1 MEICWLVE
9 MWALKNMRDMVAYGR
24 YSMIAY
30 GRYCFLWEILYDGLW
45 EIWWLMGDTV

>member
-1 MEICWLVE
+1 MESCWLVE
-9 MWALKNMRDMVAYGR
+9 MWALMRDMVAYGR